1 MRRYISLLL
10 FIGLAFWG
18 CEDESEPDT
27 TALENN
33 NIIELEFVIV
43 KNMISGVSSSFADE
57 DHPIDSDTC
66 DVDERDC
73 AGDCNGDAIE
83 QTYYYDN
90 DGDGLGGDYDR
101 VICSAF
107 APDNWVLNSDDDD
120 DTIPTCL
127 YFSTIDFASED
138 IELNDGIATFSYG
151 DEDFAIDVSECLD
164 DDAENNLSRIIQ
176 DTELQI
182 LYLFFDGGMGLTMD
196 YSSPNELLFAK

>member
-18 CEDESEPDT
+18 CEEDAEPDT

-33 NIIELEFVIV
+33 NTIELEFVIL
-43 KNMISGVSSSFADE
+43 KNMTSGETAFLEENPFDS
-57 DHPIDSDTC
+57 SDTC
-66 DVDERDC
+66 DVDC
-73 AGDCNGDAIE
+73 AGDAIE

-107 APDNWVLNSDDDD
+107 ADENWVLNSDDDD

-127 YFSTIDFASED
+127 YFSTIDFSWED
-138 IELNDGIATFSYG
+138 IELNDGTATFSYG
-151 DEDFAIDVSECLD
+151 EEDYAIDVSECLD

-182 LYLFFDGGMGLTMD
+182 LYLFFDGGYGFAMD

>member
-18 CEDESEPDT
+18 CEEDAEPDT

-33 NIIELEFVIV
+33 NTIELEFVIL
-43 KNMISGVSSSFADE
+43 KNMTSGETAFLEENPFDS
-57 DHPIDSDTC
+57 SDTC
-66 DVDERDC
+66 DVDC
-73 AGDCNGDAIE
+73 AGDAIE

-90 DGDGLGGDYDR
+90 DGDGLGGDYNR

-107 APDNWVLNSDDDD
+107 ADENWVLNSDDDD
-120 DTIPTCL
+120 DRIPTCL
-127 YFSTIDFASED
+127 YFSTIDFSWED
-138 IELNDGIATFSYG
+138 IELNDGTATFSYG
-151 DEDFAIDVSECLD
+151 EEDYAIDVSECLD

-182 LYLFFDGGMGLTMD
+182 LYLFFDGGYGFAMD

>member
-18 CEDESEPDT
+18 CEEDAEPDT

-33 NIIELEFVIV
+33 NTIELEFVIV
-43 KNMISGVSSSFADE
+43 KNMISGVSSSFAE
-57 DHPIDSDTC
+57 DSHTTDDTC
-66 DVDERDC
+66 DVVVDC
-73 AGDCNGDAIE
+73 AGECDGDAIE

-107 APDNWVLNSDDDD
+107 ADENWVLNSDDDD

-138 IELNDGIATFSYG
+138 IEYNDGTVTFSYSE
-151 DEDFAIDVSECLD
+151 EDYAIDVSECLD

-182 LYLFFDGGMGLTMD
+182 LYLFFDGGYGFAMD

>member
-1 MRRYISLLL
+1 MVRYISLLL
-10 FIGLAFWG
+10 CIGFAFWG
-18 CEDESEPDT
+18 CEEEAEPDT

-33 NIIELEFVIV
+33 NTIELEFVIL
-43 KNMISGVSSSFADE
+43 KNMTSGETAFLEENPFDS
-57 DHPIDSDTC
+57 SDTC
-66 DVDERDC
+66 DVDC
-73 AGDCNGDAIE
+73 AGECDGDAIE

-107 APDNWVLNSDDDD
+107 ADENWVLNSDDDD

-138 IELNDGIATFSYG
+138 IEYNDGTVTFSYSE
-151 DEDFAIDVSECLD
+151 EDYAIDVSECLD

-182 LYLFFDGGMGLTMD
+182 LYLFFDGGYGFAMD

>member
-18 CEDESEPDT
+18 CEEDAEPDT

-33 NIIELEFVIV
+33 NTIELEFVIL
-43 KNMISGVSSSFADE
+43 KNMTSGETAFLEENPFDS
-57 DHPIDSDTC
+57 SDTC
-66 DVDERDC
+66 DVDC
-73 AGDCNGDAIE
+73 AGDAIE

-107 APDNWVLNSDDDD
+107 ADENWVLNSDDDD

-138 IELNDGIATFSYG
+138 IEYNDGTVTFSYSE
-151 DEDFAIDVSECLD
+151 EDYAIDVSECLD

-182 LYLFFDGGMGLTMD
+182 LYLFFDGGYGFAMD

>member
-1 MRRYISLLL
+1 MKKLYPLLSVLFLIS
-10 FIGLAFWG
+10 WG
-18 CEDESEPDT
+18 CEEAKESDA
-27 TALENN
+27 TAPENN
-33 NIIELEFVIV
+33 NIIELEFVIL
-43 KNMISGVSSSFADE
+43 KIRLSGGEPNILE
-57 DHPIDSDTC
+57 DAFDTIECDS
-66 DVDERDC
+66 VVDC
-73 AGDCNGDAIE
+73 AGECDGDAIE

-107 APDNWVLNSDDDD
+107 ADENWVLNSDDDD

-127 YFSTIDFASED
+127 YFSTIDFAYED
-138 IELNDGIATFSYG
+138 IEYNDGTVTFSYSE
-151 DEDFAIDVSECLD
+151 EDYAIDVSECLD

-182 LYLFFDGGMGLTMD
+182 LYLFFDGGYGFAMD

>member
-1 MRRYISLLL
+1 MKKTLLL
-10 FIGLAFWG
+10 LPMVLIAFWS
-18 CEDESEPDT
+18 CEEESEPDT

-33 NIIELEFVIV
+33 NIIELEFVIL
-43 KNMISGVSSSFADE
+43 KIRLSGGEPSFSAE
-57 DHPIDSDTC
+57 DHTTVDTC
-66 DVDERDC
+66 DVDC
-73 AGDCNGDAIE
+73 AGECDGDAIE

-107 APDNWVLNSDDDD
+107 ADENWVLNSDDDD
-120 DTIPTCL
+120 DTISTCF
-127 YFSTIDFASED
+127 YFSTFDFAAED
-138 IELNDGIATFSYG
+138 IALNDGTVTFSYG